1 MEFNTE
7 IAPYAS
13 VQTLDTMV
21 IVDVQPASVP
31 LNDSAKLTCEKNPVE
46 VEMYQIFLNEQDFS
60 INSYFTAITSML
72 TVTDIKENGVKVLTG
87 RFSTP
92 IQWFIYYIAYISETA
107 NMEVLS
113 NLILGFGYIVSME

>member
-7 IAPYAS
+7 IAPYAN

-31 LNDSAKLTCEKNPVE
+31 LNDSVKLTCEKNPVE

-60 INSYFTAITSML
+60 INSYFVAITSML
-72 TVTDIKENGVKVLTG
+72 TVTDIKKNGVKVLTR
-87 RFSTP
+87 RFSTS
-92 IQWFIYYIAYISETA
+92 IQ
-107 NMEVLS
+107 
-113 NLILGFGYIVSME
+113 